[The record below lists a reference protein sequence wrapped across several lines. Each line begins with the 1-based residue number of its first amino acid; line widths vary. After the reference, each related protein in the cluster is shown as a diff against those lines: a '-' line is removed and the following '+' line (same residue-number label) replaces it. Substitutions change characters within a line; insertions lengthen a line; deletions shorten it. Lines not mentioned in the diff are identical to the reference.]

1 MGTITTKKKSSSA
14 ETAATIQRLLQEE
27 EGSGGQNVRADA
39 ARLDELR
46 RVLAGGAAG
55 GRRRYRHPPPPRSN
69 KGGPHFCGRAKPRWC
84 VSSVGAFLPAAA
96 TAGPQSLSAGRTL
109 IGVLAGSPGVPS
121 HNGRY
126 RLLDCRILTQ
136 LVRAIAVTDTAA
148 PALTEDKRWRQLLGA
163 EFLGPYRDVQ
173 YYGMM
178 AVATVAHELYQQRT
192 QQQPDSS
199 NNNNDPQ
206 HQSADRLAE
215 LLQMIPLAASQ
226 SELDQNSS
234 GTTTTGNAGYLFPP
248 PTDAVPDE
256 ESEEDEEDDSEEGD
270 DDEEL
275 DSSEEDSSDDDKEE
289 DTTRPSKR
297 TKVEQPSQ
305 TTNKKKK
312 RFAFQSIRHHR
323 SAWTK
328 AWLAVLRLPD
338 LSELAMKRI
347 LRFLPTSV
355 LPVATPSPLRFAD
368 FFMGAYSGS
377 TSTGSTSNSS
387 STVIPMLALEGLF
400 LLMTQHG
407 LEYPDFYKQLYQ
419 LVLSPGLWYVQHRTR
434 FCRLL
439 DQCLSRNDMLPAHV
453 VAAFVKR
460 LVRSSLSA
468 PPASILFVLAL
479 VSNLLRKHPETSCLV
494 HRLSST
500 TGGERRASKN
510 AADTNGSDDSD
521 DDEGGLFPDG
531 FDADTTDPEQANALQ
546 SSLWELGALE
556 RHYDPAVVTL
566 AQSIGR
572 EDELQTPQHKL
583 DDFLGLSYSSLFEQE
598 RQKRKRRNAKT
609 PLTFQQPG
617 SLFVQDDVFAG
628 ILAIPK

>member
-1 MGTITTKKKSSSA
+1 MGTMKNKSSSA
-14 ETAATIQRLLQEE
+14 ETAATIQRLLQEQE
-27 EGSGGQNVRADA
+27 GGQNVRADA

-46 RVLAGGAAG
+46 RVLAAALREVDDHASASSAVQQRWTAFLRQSQAALVRQLCQRISSSASNGAG
-55 GRRRYRHPPPPRSN
+55 G
-69 KGGPHFCGRAKPRWC
+69 
-84 VSSVGAFLPAAA
+84 
-96 TAGPQSLSAGRTL
+96 LSAGRTL
-109 IGVLAGSPGVPS
+109 IGVIAGSPGVPS

-136 LVRAIAVTDTAA
+136 FVRAIAVSDA
-148 PALTEDKRWRQLLGA
+148 PLTEDKRWRQLLGS

-178 AVATVAHELYQQRT
+178 AVATVAHELYQQRV
-192 QQQPDSS
+192 QQPDDK
-199 NNNNDPQ
+199 DPDQQ
-206 HQSADRLAE
+206 HESADRLAE

-226 SELDQNSS
+226 SELDQS
-234 GTTTTGNAGYLFPP
+234 GSTTGNGYLFPP
-248 PTDAVPDE
+248 PPDAVPDE
-256 ESEEDEEDDSEEGD
+256 ESEDGEEEGSEEGDD

-275 DSSEEDSSDDDKEE
+275 DSSDEDSSDDDDEE
-289 DTTRPSKR
+289 EETTRPSKR
-297 TKVEQPSQ
+297 TKVEQQSK
-305 TTNKKKK
+305 TRTNNKKK
-312 RFAFQSIRHHR
+312 RFTFQSIRHHR

-338 LSELAMKRI
+338 LSELALKRI

-377 TSTGSTSNSS
+377 TTTGSTSTSNSS
-387 STVIPMLALEGLF
+387 NTVIPMLALEGLF

-419 LVLSPGLWYVQHRTR
+419 LVMSPGLWYVQHRTR

-494 HRLSST
+494 HRLSNNT
-500 TGGERRASKN
+500 TS
-510 AADTNGSDDSD
+510 AADKNGSDDSED
-521 DDEGGLFPDG
+521 GEGGLFQDG

-566 AQSIGR
+566 ARSIGR

-609 PLTFQQPG
+609 PLTFQQPEA
-617 SLFVQDDVFAG
+617 LFVQGDVFAG